1 MQVEQ
6 GALVQASS
14 ISFDE
19 DLERATF
26 AFPVVLQPGPAK
38 LSCSFTGTL
47 NDKLRGFYRSTWTD
61 EEGNEKV
68 IATTQFESTNARR
81 AFPCF
86 DEPDL
91 KASFGV
97 TLRVDE
103 SLMAISC
110 GELVSSTDL
119 GGGRRE
125 DRFADTMIMST
136 YLVAFIVGELE
147 ATEAVDVDGVPLRIA
162 VSYTH
167 LRAHET

>member
-1 MQVEQ
+1 MFIHWRAQR
-6 GALVQASS
+6 QA
-14 ISFDE
+14 
-19 DLERATF
+19 
-26 AFPVVLQPGPAK
+26 P
-38 LSCSFTGTL
+38 
-47 NDKLRGFYRSTWTD
+47 GFYRSTWTD

-81 AFPCF
+81 RFPCF

-147 ATEAVDVDGVPLRIA
+147 ATEAAGRGWCSSPNSACAGKR
-162 VSYTH
+162 
-167 LRAHET
+167 